1 MRMELLDYNLKI
13 VYVPGRQQ
21 SISETLSRN
30 PKDGNIWPF
39 IDRATEWCLPHNK
52 VGCNFAVCFNTVN
65 SEDPNLN
72 RFLQLPASVRITKK
86 IQNCWTWV
94 QERWDEKECWQITSC
109 LSVWTLYRHW
119 VPGAGTRYL
128 VPLVC
133 ILDSYLDLYP
143 TFAYISTNVT
153 IFSVRPIY
161 VSQLKTLIYKIALQM
176 TSNKTNETQIM

>member
-1 MRMELLDYNLKI
+1 MYSVIFNISTIPLHFPPHSHGSLQIWYPPVSPYQIHHLSVSLLLPTCCCCCESSP
-13 VYVPGRQQ
+13 V
-21 SISETLSRN
+21 TAFLS
-30 PKDGNIWPF
+30 
-39 IDRATEWCLPHNK
+39 
-52 VGCNFAVCFNTVN
+52 
-65 SEDPNLN
+65 
-72 RFLQLPASVRITKK
+72 SVAA
-86 IQNCWTWV
+86 C
-94 QERWDEKECWQITSC
+94 C
-109 LSVWTLYRHW
+109 LSSACCLLCVHFTLASKSGREVCSMTVWTLYRRR

-143 TFAYISTNVT
+143 TFAYILTNVT